1 MLAFFL
7 QRRFMGDGRFGGGI
21 VNEPK
26 LRLEPAA
33 FNDGLLSYPKV
44 RLEPAAFKQVFKHRV
59 MGYV

>member
-7 QRRFMGDGRFGGGI
+7 QRRFMGDGGVGGGI

-26 LRLEPAA
+26 

-59 MGYV
+59 KHRLCLTYV